1 MMAITRAIHRL
12 IAIGLLSLA
21 CTAAPVWAAEQ
32 APSVHGARFPS
43 LSGGEAGAVL
53 VAQDGR
59 PVVIQ
64 HKSAHVLK
72 DDRSGWVVLDR
83 RQLGHDLR
91 IAGSFTD
98 GRRSVL
104 LLGNQA
110 GRADRAALLRLDGN
124 ALRARL
130 LPSLPVPLSSAQGA
144 IQGDVLFVAGRT
156 GSGAARLLRLT
167 LSDVSPGWVER
178 PAWPGTGAPVT
189 LIAQGTSLFLALDH
203 GGRQLRWTAKD
214 GWQSRAPAPGPVMAG
229 SGRPISQAN
238 MLYLLGDGPGST
250 NLYSYNMITDA
261 WARLDHRQ
269 AGNAI
274 ATLPFGNG
282 VLSAWRHGDRL
293 QFAAAELQ
301 LKRRALA
308 PLDWAVIGL
317 YLVAML
323 GVGFYFYRR
332 SKQGSAT
339 EFFLGSRTIP
349 FWAAGVSMFAVN
361 TSSISYL
368 AIPAKAFDTNWEYM
382 MSKIVTV
389 AGLIFVAIWV
399 IPIFRRLNLVSVF
412 NYLELRFHPAIRM
425 LVSALSILM
434 HVGGRMGIVLFL
446 PALAIGTITGT
457 NVALCIL
464 VLGICTII
472 YTALGGMRAVVWTD
486 FFQVIVLMGG
496 AIFAIGYI
504 VHSLGVMPI
513 YETAMQF
520 DKTHLV
526 NVSFDFT
533 QPTIWGFIILIL
545 FDTVLTFPK
554 DQVLMQRAL
563 STSSAKQASR
573 SIWLFGAVLL
583 PGGFIFYLMGTVLFA
598 YYRANPGRLDP
609 LLPID
614 AVFPAFIGTELPH
627 GVTGMII
634 AGLFAAAMGSLSGT
648 INSVATLLSVDF
660 YEKLGSNVT
669 QKKTVRFA
677 EWMSVLIG
685 LVGIGIAI
693 ILSTLDIHS
702 LLDLTIELFG
712 LLGGSCAGAY
722 TLGMFTRRANWQGVA
737 IGIVTA
743 SLVTLAAWTLGL
755 VHPYFYLAIAI
766 VMSIVVGYAASL
778 FFPPPQVSLQG
789 LTIFTGRDQDAANQ
803 EAGRSTSTS

>member
-1 MMAITRAIHRL
+1 MIAIIHAIGRWF
-12 IAIGLLSLA
+12 AIGLLLLMH
-21 CTAAPVWAAEQ
+21 AAPAWAAEE
-32 APSVHGARFPS
+32 ASSVHGAPLPT
-43 LSGGEAGAVL
+43 LSSDKAPMVL
-53 VAQDGR
+53 VAVGGR

-64 HKSAHVLK
+64 HGSAHILK
-72 DDRSGWVVLDR
+72 ADRSGWTVLDR
-83 RQLGHDLR
+83 RQLGPDPQ
-91 IAGSFTD
+91 ITGSITD
-98 GRRSVL
+98 GHRTVL
-104 LLGNQA
+104 LLGGSA
-110 GRADRAALLRLDGN
+110 ERRTDRAALLQLDGN
-124 ALRARL
+124 ALRGKL
-130 LPSLPVPLSSAQGA
+130 LPPLPVALSSAQGA
-144 IQGDVLFVAGRT
+144 IQGSALLMAGVADD
-156 GSGAARLLRLT
+156 GASRLLRLT
-167 LSDVSPGWVER
+167 LSDGSQGWVEQ
-178 PAWPGTGAPVT
+178 PAWPGNGTPTALVSQGAGIFLT
-189 LIAQGTSLFLALDH
+189 LDN
-203 GGRQLRWTAKD
+203 GRRQMRWTAKS
-214 GWQSRAPAPGPVMAG
+214 GWQTRAPAPGPVIAG

-238 MLYLLGDGPGST
+238 MLYLLSEAQGSAG
-250 NLYSYNMITDA
+250 LYSYNMITDA
-261 WARLDHRQ
+261 WARLGHRQ
-269 AGNAI
+269 AGGVI

-282 VLSAWRHGDRL
+282 LLSAWQRGNRL
-293 QFAAAELQ
+293 DFATAELE
-301 LKRRALA
+301 LKRRPLDL
-308 PLDWAVIGL
+308 LDWAVIGL
-317 YLVAML
+317 YMVAML
-323 GVGFYFYRR
+323 SVGFYFYRR
-332 SKQGSAT
+332 SKHGSAS

-399 IPIFRRLNLVSVF
+399 IPIFRRLNLVSVY

-464 VLGICTII
+464 ILGICTII

-496 AIFAIGYI
+496 AIFAIGFI
-504 VHSLGVMPI
+504 VHSLGIMPI

-520 DKTHLV
+520 DKAHLV

-660 YEKLGSNVT
+660 YEKFTKDPTS
-669 QKKTVRFA
+669 KKTVRFA
-677 EWMSVLIG
+677 EWMTVVIG

-743 SLVTLAAWTLGL
+743 SLVTLGAWALGL

-778 FFPPPQVSLQG
+778 FFPPPQGSLEG
-789 LTIFTGRDQDAANQ
+789 LTIFARRDRNAANR
-803 EAGRSTSTS
+803 EAERSTSTS